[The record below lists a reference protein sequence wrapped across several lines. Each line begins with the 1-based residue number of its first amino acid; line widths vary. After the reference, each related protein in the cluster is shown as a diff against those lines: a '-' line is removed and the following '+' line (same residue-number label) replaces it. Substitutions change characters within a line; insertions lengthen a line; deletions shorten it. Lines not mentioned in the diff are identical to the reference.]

1 MTAAQKKLDAEIKK
15 ITKQSETLASV
26 MPTGSIQRQNSEI
39 PMQDWEASGG
49 KGKGKGWGYPNDQ
62 YGSGKGAKGRGH
74 DNVWQGQAPSWN
86 SGSDWYSWYGRNGT
100 LILHTTLTLNNSP

>member
-62 YGSGKGAKGRGH
+62 YGSGKGAKGRGQ

-86 SGSDWYSWYGRNGT
+86 SGSDWYSW
-100 LILHTTLTLNNSP
+100 

>member
-1 MTAAQKKLDAEIKK
+1 MTSYLGSDGFGPSSTH
-15 ITKQSETLASV
+15 IT
-26 MPTGSIQRQNSEI
+26 SIHRAWNHRDQPQRQNSEV

-86 SGSDWYSWYGRNGT
+86 SGSDWYSW
-100 LILHTTLTLNNSP
+100 

>member
-1 MTAAQKKLDAEIKK
+1 MTSYLGSDGFGPSSTHITSNHRAWNCLD
-15 ITKQSETLASV
+15 Q
-26 MPTGSIQRQNSEI
+26 PQRQNSEV

-62 YGSGKGAKGRGH
+62 YGSGKGAKGRGQ

-86 SGSDWYSWYGRNGT
+86 SGSDWYSWY
-100 LILHTTLTLNNSP
+100 

>member
-26 MPTGSIQRQNSEI
+26 MPTGNIQRQNSEV

-86 SGSDWYSWYGRNGT
+86 SGSDWYSW
-100 LILHTTLTLNNSP
+100 

>member
-1 MTAAQKKLDAEIKK
+1 
-15 ITKQSETLASV
+15 
-26 MPTGSIQRQNSEI
+26 
-39 PMQDWEASGG
+39 MQDWEASGG

-62 YGSGKGAKGRGH
+62 YGSGKGAKGRGQ